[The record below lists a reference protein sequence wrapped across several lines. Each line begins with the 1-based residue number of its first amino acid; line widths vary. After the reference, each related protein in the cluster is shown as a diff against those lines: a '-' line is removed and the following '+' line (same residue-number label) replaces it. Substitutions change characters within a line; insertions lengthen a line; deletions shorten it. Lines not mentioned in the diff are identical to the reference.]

1 MPDVDLRSIERLVTI
16 LLVWMHPKFAQA
28 EGEKNA
34 LPLGKSR
41 V

>member
-1 MPDVDLRSIERLVTI
+1 MPEFNLRSIELLVTI
-16 LLVWMHPKFAQA
+16 LLVSASEMRTGQ
-28 EGEKNA
+28 EEENNA